1 MTSMIAALIFALLA
15 QSPTDLDVALD
26 ALAAVKA
33 GDGAAYETARERVLA
48 FGKDAIPAL
57 AERAAPDR
65 WTAAG
70 WVRAMAAE
78 ACRLRLADPELAAAV
93 DRPAGL
99 DPAKYRLFR
108 RPEPMCLPE
117 LAHRGADAVPLLL
130 ERWRWTFDKH
140 PFTEGEPGDR
150 EREVFRQAILAVPG
164 RAADARARHFLAE
177 TLGSATLADAWR
189 QEAAV
194 SLGMTGGPAALPKLT
209 GILDDGSQSPAVREA
224 CARALGRIADEA
236 ALEVIRAR
244 IGPERDPQTRRSFLD
259 GLGILGSAWGW
270 QARGKAMA
278 ATADR
283 VRAGCAEL
291 LIQMLRQTPEESE
304 SIGRAL
310 GMAAWPASLKAVE
323 TLAMDGASSAEARAA
338 ASTILPGLRKAL
350 SRR

>member
-1 MTSMIAALIFALLA
+1 MLTLLLSVLLA
-15 QSPTDLDVALD
+15 QVSTDLDAALD
-26 ALAAVKA
+26 ALAAVKP

-48 FGKDAIPAL
+48 FGKIAIPAL

-65 WTAAG
+65 WTEAG
-70 WVRAMAAE
+70 WVRATE
-78 ACRLRLADPELAAAV
+78 ACRLRLAQPELAEAV

-99 DPAKYRLFR
+99 DPTKYRLFR

-130 ERWRWTFDKH
+130 ERWRWTFDRH
-140 PFTEGEPGDR
+140 GFSEGEAGDR
-150 EREVFRQAILAVPG
+150 EREVFRRAILAAPG

-177 TLGSATLADAWR
+177 TLGSATLADGWR

-194 SLGMTGGPAALPKLT
+194 SLGMTGGLAALPKIT
-209 GILDDGSQSPAVREA
+209 AVLDDGSQPAAVREA
-224 CARALGRIADEA
+224 CARALGRIADPA
-236 ALEVIRAR
+236 ALDAIRAR
-244 IGPERDPQTRRSFLD
+244 IEAEKDVQTRRSFFD

-270 QARGKAMA
+270 RSRGKASA

-283 VRAGCAEL
+283 VRAGCADL
-291 LIQMLRQTPEESE
+291 LVQMLRQAPEESE

-310 GMAAWPASLKAVE
+310 GMTAWPASLKAVE
-323 TLAMDGASSAEARAA
+323 ALAADGSASAEARTA
-338 ASTILPGLRKAL
+338 ASAILPGLRKTL